1 VKEETMSAPY
11 PHQTSPLPEGYHEN
25 VTTKIERSV
34 PWTTPGLRITRL
46 RLLTDRDFPAWD
58 VSYCHGFV
66 GNEPVNVTL
75 PFHQLPKGNVNATIL
90 KYAKAQGIY
99 AKGLG
104 IFDSISC
111 LW

>member
-1 VKEETMSAPY
+1 MSTHTPY
-11 PHQTSPLPEGYHEN
+11 PHETGTLPEGYHDA
-25 VTTKIERSV
+25 VTAKIERSV

-58 VSYCHGFV
+58 VSYCHGFLD
-66 GNEPVNVTL
+66 GDPVRVEL
-75 PFHQLPKGNVNATIL
+75 PFHQLPKRRTRSAIL
-90 KYAKAQGIY
+90 EHAKRDGVY

-104 IFDSISC
+104 VFDAISQ